1 MKKGNVTLV
10 TFGNGGV
17 LIGVEW
23 YQIHGKD
30 LPCVRLDPLKEKR
43 PIGENVGRTYEEI
56 EQKGLIDKDGDC
68 VLLSFSKVESVD
80 AMINALRCVRV
91 ALTKPE
97 PTEEDY
103 EETLNQTF

>member
-1 MKKGNVTLV
+1 MEKGNVTLV

-17 LIGVEW
+17 LVGVDW
-23 YQIHGKD
+23 YQIRGID
-30 LPCVRLDPLKEKR
+30 LPCVRLDPLKEKH

-56 EQKGLIDKDGDC
+56 EKDGLIGKDGDC

-80 AMINALRCVRV
+80 VLIRALCAVKV

-97 PTEEDY
+97 QTEEDY
-103 EETLNQTF
+103 EATLNETF